1 MSRLSE
7 HLRYRCWLVRNRNR
21 EVSRRILP
29 AWSRRVLPAWTAQI
43 RAKSG
48 KSQLPA
54 LSLLPTQPMV
64 GPKMLV
70 TIAGV
75 VTLIVVAANIVAV
88 PNQGCTRTVAAAPSI
103 TAAISQFDTD
113 SLPAAVAGL
122 DQALAGTVRNESN
135 MFAFALRLEN
145 YTAASVAVLQSAASP
160 VC

>member
-1 MSRLSE
+1 M
-7 HLRYRCWLVRNRNR
+7 
-21 EVSRRILP
+21 SRRILP

-54 LSLLPTQPMV
+54 MSLLPTQPMV

-88 PNQGCTRTVAAAPSI
+88 PTQGCTRTVAADNIVALAGLDTAPL
-103 TAAISQFDTD
+103 A
-113 SLPAAVAGL
+113 AAVAGL
-122 DQALAGTVRNESN
+122 DQALALAVRN
-135 MFAFALRLEN
+135 AFPLGSVAV
-145 YTAASVAVLQSAASP
+145 AASVVVLQSAASP
-160 VC
+160 VCKI

>member
-1 MSRLSE
+1 M
-7 HLRYRCWLVRNRNR
+7 
-21 EVSRRILP
+21 SRRILP

-75 VTLIVVAANIVAV
+75 GTLIVVAANIGAV
-88 PNQGCTRTVAAAPSI
+88 PTQGCTRTVAAAPSI
-103 TAAISQFDTD
+103 TAALAGLDTAP
-113 SLPAAVAGL
+113 LAAAVAGL
-122 DQALAGTVRNESN
+122 DQALAVAVRNKRN
-135 MFAFALRLEN
+135 MFAYALRLEN
-145 YTAASVAVLQSAASP
+145 HTAAYVAVLQSAASP

>member
-1 MSRLSE
+1 
-7 HLRYRCWLVRNRNR
+7 
-21 EVSRRILP
+21 
-29 AWSRRVLPAWTAQI
+29 
-43 RAKSG
+43 
-48 KSQLPA
+48 
-54 LSLLPTQPMV
+54 MV

-70 TIAGV
+70 TLAGV

-88 PNQGCTRTVAAAPSI
+88 PTQGCTRTVAAAPSI

-122 DQALAGTVRNESN
+122 DQALAGTVRNERN
-135 MFAFALRLEN
+135 MFAYALRLEN

>member
-1 MSRLSE
+1 M
-7 HLRYRCWLVRNRNR
+7 
-21 EVSRRILP
+21 SRRILP
-29 AWSRRVLPAWTAQI
+29 AWSRRVLHAWTAQI

-48 KSQLPA
+48 TCQLPT

-103 TAAISQFDTD
+103 TAALAGLDTAP
-113 SLPAAVAGL
+113 LAAAVAGL
-122 DQALAGTVRNESN
+122 DQALAVAVRNERN
-135 MFAFALRLEN
+135 MLAYALRLDIVES
-145 YTAASVAVLQSAASP
+145 ASVAVLQSAASP

>member
-1 MSRLSE
+1 M
-7 HLRYRCWLVRNRNR
+7 
-21 EVSRRILP
+21 SRRILP

-75 VTLIVVAANIVAV
+75 GTLIVVAANIVAV
-88 PNQGCTRTVAAAPSI
+88 PTQGCTRTVAAAPSI
-103 TAAISQFDTD
+103 TAALAGLDTAP
-113 SLPAAVAGL
+113 LAAAVAGL
-122 DQALAGTVRNESN
+122 DQALAVAVRNKRN
-135 MFAFALRLEN
+135 LFAYALRLEN
-145 YTAASVAVLQSAASP
+145 HTAASVAVLQSAASP